1 MDLQLTDRTVIVTGG
16 TSGIGLAT
24 VDLLLA
30 EGARVVTCGRDP
42 NRLAAVSEDRSPDA
56 AARLLAVRCDVRDR
70 SQVDEL
76 VASTVARFGGI
87 DGLVNNA
94 GGSRM
99 KSLAHCEWSD
109 WQDELDLK
117 FASVLHPVQASLP
130 HLVAAGGAAVVNVNA
145 VLSRQPER
153 HLVTT
158 SAARAGVLNL
168 SKNLANELAADGIR
182 VNSVLLGVIDSG
194 QWRRRFAESGATD
207 WIDWSEAI
215 ARDRGVPLGRFGR
228 PTEVAAV
235 ISFLLSPVSGYVTGA
250 TVDVSGGVGRYV

>member
-1 MDLQLTDRTVIVTGG
+1 MDLQLSDRTVIVTGG

-24 VDLLLA
+24 VDLLLR
-30 EGARVVTCGRDP
+30 EGARVVTCGRDES
-42 NRLAAVSEDRSPDA
+42 RLAAVAAGRSADHA
-56 AARLLAVRCDVRDR
+56 ERLLALRCDVRDR
-70 SQVDEL
+70 AQVGDLIAAAVE
-76 VASTVARFGGI
+76 RFGTI

-94 GGSRM
+94 GESRM
-99 KSLAHCEWSD
+99 KPRAECAWAD

-117 FASVLHPVQASLP
+117 FASVLHPVEAALP
-130 HLVAAGGAAVVNVNA
+130 HLAVRGGAVVNINA

-194 QWRRRFAESGATD
+194 QWRRRFTVSGAAD
-207 WIDWSEAI
+207 WFEWSASI
-215 ARDRGVPLGRFGR
+215 ARDRGVPLGRFGL
-228 PTEVAAV
+228 PSEVAAV
-235 ISFLLSPVSGYVTGA
+235 IAFLLSPLAGYVTGA